1 MRNGHGIQLFERVE
15 IDFVDHHLQEVAKTT
30 MTTFDDVEEEDC
42 LCPTGQSCLRLKPI
56 GTMVN
61 NCAHRPMTLQSFQ
74 YIKRLKSKDDCDRK
88 LPI

>member
-1 MRNGHGIQLFERVE
+1 
-15 IDFVDHHLQEVAKTT
+15 

-56 GTMVN
+56 GMVN
-61 NCAHRPMTLQSFQ
+61 NGAHRPMTFQSFQ